1 MQYTYTPAF
10 IPTLNI
16 YKLCK
21 AEGYVDYLTLR
32 EREGELRIFE
42 KEFVSS
48 IGASSSWDKPG
59 RDSKLL
65 I

>member
-16 YKLCK
+16 YKLCM
-21 AEGYVDYLTLR
+21 AEGYVDYLTPR

-48 IGASSSWDKPG
+48 IGASSS
-59 RDSKLL
+59 
-65 I
+65 